1 MKKVNFAI
9 QLNHTREE
17 ELLEFQMSLR
27 EIGFDPL
34 YYGLIPFCDD
44 VTGAEGF
51 DDYDVIVPYGTVK
64 LIRIWQ
70 KGLLPKSVQVFYD
83 EPSFDQ
89 FNYSRVIPPN
99 LLLNGEAKFTTLGQ
113 IKDWQM
119 ATDVFIKP
127 TRDLKAF
134 AGVVVS
140 KGQTPGEEI
149 FSKPQD
155 SSLSDSE
162 VVLIAPLRDIVKE
175 FRNFVV
181 DGKLIDSSIYKIG
194 AKVTYE
200 RPSAEEFEQLHKFF
214 EEVKS
219 YYEPHDVYVVDFALL
234 ADGQWVVIEY
244 NCLNC
249 AGMYSVDR
257 RKIFNAIAQFV
268 SQ

>member
-1 MKKVNFAI
+1 MKSVNFAI

-34 YYGLIPFCDD
+34 YYGLIPFSDE
-44 VTGAEGF
+44 VTGTEDF
-51 DDYDVIVPYGTVK
+51 DKFDVVVPYGTVK
-64 LIRIWQ
+64 LIRLWQ

-89 FNYSRVIPPN
+89 FNYGRVIPKE
-99 LLLNGEAKFTTLGQ
+99 LLLNGEAIYSTLGHW
-113 IKDWQM
+113 KDVPM
-119 ATDVFIKP
+119 TRDVFVKP

-134 AGVVVS
+134 AGCMVY
-140 KGQTPGEEI
+140 KGQTAGEEI
-149 FSKPQD
+149 FSRPQD
-155 SSLSDSE
+155 SSLSDDE
-162 VVLIAPLRDIVKE
+162 VILIAPLREIVKE

-181 DGKLIDSSIYKIG
+181 DGKVIDSSIYKIG
-194 AKVTYE
+194 SKVTYE
-200 RPSAEEFEQLHKFF
+200 RPSAEEFEQINRFF
-214 EEVKS
+214 DIVKS
-219 YYEPHDVYVVDFALL
+219 HYEPHDVYVVDFALL

-249 AGMYSVDR
+249 AGMYASDR
-257 RKIFNAIAQFV
+257 RKVFSAIAQFV

>member
-1 MKKVNFAI
+1 MKSVNFAI

-27 EIGFDPL
+27 EIGYDPL
-34 YYGLIPFCDD
+34 YYGLIPFSDE
-44 VTGAEGF
+44 VTGTEDF
-51 DDYDVIVPYGTVK
+51 DKFDVIVPYGTVK
-64 LIRIWQ
+64 LIRLWQ
-70 KGLLPKSVQVFYD
+70 KGLLPKSVQVFYH

-89 FNYSRVIPPN
+89 FNYARLIPKE
-99 LLLNGEAKFTTLGQ
+99 LLLNGDVQYTTLGQ

-134 AGVVVS
+134 AGVIVS

-149 FSKPQD
+149 FSRPQD

-162 VVLIAPLRDIVKE
+162 VVLIAPLREIVKE

-181 DGKLIDSSIYKIG
+181 DGKVIDSSIYKIG
-194 AKVTYE
+194 PKVTYE
-200 RPSAEEFEQLHKFF
+200 RPSTEEFDQIHRFF
-214 EEVKS
+214 DIVKS
-219 YYEPHDVYVVDFALL
+219 HYEPHDVYVVDFALL

-257 RKIFNAIAQFV
+257 RKIFNAIAHFV